1 MRQRNNRNAD
11 TRNNNQ
17 KAKNV
22 RNFYNSTKEKD
33 AIYNESVKQEEDTEG
48 DKSNSDDGSDENFN
62 SDDDPDELDMYSTT
76 SKERRR
82 KKVRARLPLRKRLGA
97 SLESSDIQ
105 VVIVVLVLLDVV
117 IALVRLF
124 TKLGA
129 IPYLSKADSINQFLE
144 YGSVFITMIFL
155 LELIFAFL
163 AFGLRTFSHPGY
175 VVDFGVVGAQVFL
188 SASYES
194 LAVRLLGIGRFW
206 RLIRLIRDFIAQ
218 IEESHQETLQL
229 LEEQRDRNDDLVA
242 QLRGKND
249 DLRREVDRRS
259 RVQEMLKS
267 YKEEVETLQEA
278 LFIAAQTTASDAAS
292 LLPPETIDSLTSQF
306 TSNNTNRNDV
316 NNIPLGTN
324 SNFDNSYGADHLQQ
338 PKNFVVEEDGSVRTV

>member
-1 MRQRNNRNAD
+1 MRQRAQRRPDKRNAK
-11 TRNNNQ
+11 NVYA
-17 KAKNV
+17 KKNV
-22 RNFYNSTKEKD
+22 RNIINEKD
-33 AIYNESVKQEEDTEG
+33 ANENDIRRDEQEENNRNKYSEEEY
-48 DKSNSDDGSDENFN
+48 DDDDEFN
-62 SDDDPDELDMYSTT
+62 SDDDPDEVDMYSTT

-97 SLESSDIQ
+97 TLESSDIQ
-105 VVIVVLVLLDVV
+105 VVIVVLVVLDII

-129 IPYLSKADSINQFLE
+129 IPYLSKADSINNFLE
-144 YGSVFITMIFL
+144 YASVFMTIVFL
-155 LELIFAFL
+155 LELIFAL
-163 AFGLRTFSHPGY
+163 IAFGIRTFSHPGY
-175 VVDFGVVGAQVFL
+175 VVDFGVVGTQVFL

-194 LAVRLLGIGRFW
+194 VAVKLLGIGRFW
-206 RLIRLIRDFIAQ
+206 RMIRLVRDSIAQ

-292 LLPPETIDSLTSQF
+292 LLPPETIDSLTSQYMSSK
-306 TSNNTNRNDV
+306 T
-316 NNIPLGTN
+316 
-324 SNFDNSYGADHLQQ
+324 FDNGDGYSH
-338 PKNFVVEEDGSVRTV
+338 NFVEQQTRPTNLIVEEDGSVRTKR